1 MIDVL
6 LSAFLLTQT
15 PAPAPAPEPPPAL
28 SALHAAQ
35 VDAHLAKLR
44 ALELEIQL
52 QQIAFSEQ
60 RAKLEAAIV
69 AAHPGFRFDWATR
82 ALVKAE
88 PPGKDVP
95 R

>member
-1 MIDVL
+1 MIDLMLAGLL
-6 LSAFLLTQT
+6 LSQT
-15 PAPAPAPEPPPAL
+15 PAPTPPPEPPAL
-28 SALHAAQ
+28 SALHVAQ

-69 AAHPGFRFDWATR
+69 AAHPGFQFDWATR